1 MNRFLFILL
10 SLGLFLRASAQTFSE
25 GGIVYTQLTDTTV
38 SVTSNANGYTGV
50 VTVPATVEHDGT
62 VYAVRGI
69 DDRAFQACTSLTS
82 VILPEG
88 LTTVGGY
95 AFNQCSALD
104 SVALP
109 STLNEIGRYAFNQCT
124 SLRRVAL
131 PRGIT
136 EIPQGLFYMCISL
149 TNVTLPDGLTAV
161 GRNGFSYCAA
171 LASLQLPA
179 SCTSLDY
186 SPFNGC
192 GFTKFEVPE
201 GVTLI
206 PAYCFSSCHQLANV
220 TLPATVDS
228 LASCAFQDCP
238 QLTTVSLPASLRGLG
253 KMAFASC
260 MGLKSIYVP
269 DGVAYVD
276 KGCFYNCAAMER
288 VTLGKGVSMLGDEEF
303 TKYKN
308 TASMSLKDLYIFS
321 HTMLGGG
328 NGFDEALYAFTTVH
342 VPASMVEQYQQAEGW
357 KRFTILPLSEEEV
370 TGVDRLSGSVSQQN
384 AFYNLKGQQVAQ
396 PVKGLYI
403 HNGKK
408 YFKR

>member
-1 MNRFLFILL
+1 M
-10 SLGLFLRASAQTFSE
+10 
-25 GGIVYTQLTDTTV
+25 
-38 SVTSNANGYTGV
+38 
-50 VTVPATVEHDGT
+50 
-62 VYAVRGI
+62 
-69 DDRAFQACTSLTS
+69 
-82 VILPEG
+82 
-88 LTTVGGY
+88 
-95 AFNQCSALD
+95 
-104 SVALP
+104 
-109 STLNEIGRYAFNQCT
+109 
-124 SLRRVAL
+124 
-131 PRGIT
+131 
-136 EIPQGLFYMCISL
+136 
-149 TNVTLPDGLTAV
+149 
-161 GRNGFSYCAA
+161 
-171 LASLQLPA
+171 
-179 SCTSLDY
+179 
-186 SPFNGC
+186 
-192 GFTKFEVPE
+192 PE

-253 KMAFASC
+253 KMVFASC

-276 KGCFYNCAAMER
+276 KGCFYNCAALER
-288 VTLGKGVSMLGDEEF
+288 VTLGKGVSMLGDEVF

-357 KRFTILPLSEEEV
+357 KRFTILPLSEEEI

>member
-109 STLNEIGRYAFNQCT
+109 STLNEIGRYAF
-124 SLRRVAL
+124 
-131 PRGIT
+131 
-136 EIPQGLFYMCISL
+136 
-149 TNVTLPDGLTAV
+149 
-161 GRNGFSYCAA
+161 
-171 LASLQLPA
+171 
-179 SCTSLDY
+179 
-186 SPFNGC
+186 
-192 GFTKFEVPE
+192 
-201 GVTLI
+201 
-206 PAYCFSSCHQLANV
+206 
-220 TLPATVDS
+220 
-228 LASCAFQDCP
+228 QDCP

-253 KMAFASC
+253 KMVFASC

-276 KGCFYNCAAMER
+276 KGCFYNCAALER

-357 KRFTILPLSEEEV
+357 KRFTILPLSEEEI